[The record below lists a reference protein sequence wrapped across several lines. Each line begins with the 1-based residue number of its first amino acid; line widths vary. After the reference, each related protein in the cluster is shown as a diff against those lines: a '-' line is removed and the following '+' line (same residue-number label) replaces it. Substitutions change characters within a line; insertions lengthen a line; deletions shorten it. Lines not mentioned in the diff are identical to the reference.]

1 MSAEN
6 RMKLF
11 PYGHATHPQWQFAA
25 PLVLAQLRAQMA
37 QPSYASAPTLGLLY
51 ITDQYAD
58 QAQAILDFLSAELP
72 EVTDW
77 SGTVGIGIASNN
89 VEYFDEPALCVML
102 CDVPADQYRVF
113 SGVAPLAA
121 PEDLTGLDAAQRSQL
136 PPPVFQ
142 AHTALIHADSSL
154 PDAAEMIAELAERT
168 STGYLFGGF
177 SASRG
182 LSVQFAVGGNGNIKG
197 QGAASG
203 VFNGGLSGVAFS
215 DDVLLLSRVTQ
226 GCLPLSKNGSKTRH
240 ITACDGN
247 LVLQL
252 DGEPALDVLLR
263 DLGVSLEEPQE
274 ALEQVRATLV
284 GLSQNST
291 VVAHPGHFGSDVRVR
306 HIIGLDPAK
315 RGVAVAENVAEGM
328 SLAFC
333 QRNVAAARA
342 DLVRI
347 CAEIREE
354 LESQPES
361 EALAWGANRGNTHD
375 LGLAEVADTPFQHD
389 PNGAMAQPPK
399 RIAGA
404 IYVSCSGRGGPHF
417 GGPSAELQIIRRA
430 LGDVPLVGFFAG
442 GEIARHHVYGYTG
455 VLTVFMAD

>member
-1 MSAEN
+1 
-6 RMKLF
+6 MKLF

-25 PLVLAQLRAQMA
+25 ALVLAQLRAQMA
-37 QPSYASAPTLGLLY
+37 NTKVSSYASAPTLAILY
-51 ITDQYAD
+51 ITDHYAN
-58 QAQAILDFLSAELP
+58 QAQEILDFLSAELP

-77 SGTVGIGIASNN
+77 TGTVGVGIASNN

-121 PEDLTGLDAAQRSQL
+121 LEDETDELLKEL
-136 PPPVFQ
+136 PPPAFQ
-142 AHTALIHADSSL
+142 AHTALIHADGNM
-154 PDAAEMIAELAERT
+154 PDAADMIAELSART
-168 STGYLFGGF
+168 RTGYLFGGF
-177 SASRG
+177 AASRSQ
-182 LSVQFAVGGNGNIKG
+182 SVQFAVGGNGNING

-203 VFNGGLSGVAFS
+203 VFAGGLSGVAFS
-215 DDVLLLSRVTQ
+215 DEVLLLSRVSQ
-226 GCLPLSKNGSKTRH
+226 GCQPLTANGSKTRK

-247 LVLQL
+247 LVIEL

-263 DLGVSLEEPQE
+263 DLNVSLEHPQE
-274 ALEQVRATLV
+274 ALEAVRATLV
-284 GLSQNST
+284 GISQDSQT
-291 VVAHPGHFGSDVRVR
+291 VIHPGIFGSDVRVR

-315 RGVAVAENVAEGM
+315 RGVAIAEAVQTGM
-328 SLAFC
+328 NLAFC
-333 QRNVAAARA
+333 QRNVAAARS

-354 LESQPES
+354 LESPDYGRGQPE
-361 EALAWGANRGNTHD
+361 EIAWGDNA
-375 LGLAEVADTPFQHD
+375 GLAELADRSFQYGQAD
-389 PNGAMAQPPK
+389 NGGLPAK

-417 GGPSAELQIIRRA
+417 GGPSAELQIVRKA

-442 GEIARHHVYGYTG
+442 GEIARHHLYGYTG

>member
-1 MSAEN
+1 
-6 RMKLF
+6 MKLF

-25 PLVLAQLRAQMA
+25 ALVLAQLRAQMA
-37 QPSYASAPTLGLLY
+37 QPSYASAPTLAILY
-51 ITDQYAD
+51 ITDHYAN
-58 QAQAILDFLSAELP
+58 QAQDILDFLSAELP

-77 SGTVGIGIASNN
+77 TGTVGVGIASNN

-102 CDVPADQYRVF
+102 CDVPAHQYRVF
-113 SGVAPLAA
+113 SGVAPLATL
-121 PEDLTGLDAAQRSQL
+121 EDETDELLKEL
-136 PPPVFQ
+136 PPPAFQ
-142 AHTALIHADSSL
+142 AHTALIHADGNM
-154 PDAAEMIAELAERT
+154 PDAAEMISELSART
-168 STGYLFGGF
+168 RTGYLFGGF
-177 SASRG
+177 AVSRHQ
-182 LSVQFAVGGNGNIKG
+182 SVQFAVGGNGNING

-203 VFNGGLSGVAFS
+203 VFAGGLSGVAFS
-215 DDVLLLSRVTQ
+215 DEVLLLSRVSQ
-226 GCLPLSKNGSKTRH
+226 GCQPLTANGSKTRK

-247 LVLQL
+247 LVIEL

-263 DLGVSLEEPQE
+263 DLNVSLEQPQE
-274 ALEQVRATLV
+274 ALEAVRATLV
-284 GLSQNST
+284 GLSQDSQS
-291 VVAHPGHFGSDVRVR
+291 VSHPGIFGSDVRVR

-315 RGVAVAENVAEGM
+315 RGVAIAEAVQTGM
-328 SLAFC
+328 NLAFC
-333 QRNVAAARA
+333 QRNVAAARS

-354 LESQPES
+354 LESQSQPE
-361 EALAWGANRGNTHD
+361 EMAWGDNA
-375 LGLAEVADTPFQHD
+375 GLAELADRSFQYGQSDHGGL
-389 PNGAMAQPPK
+389 PAK

-417 GGPSAELQIIRRA
+417 GGPSAELQIVRKA

>member
-1 MSAEN
+1 
-6 RMKLF
+6 MKLF

-25 PLVLAQLRAQMA
+25 ALVLAQLRAQMA
-37 QPSYASAPTLGLLY
+37 QPSYASSPTLAILY
-51 ITDQYAD
+51 ITDHYAN
-58 QAQAILDFLSAELP
+58 QAQEILDYLSAELP

-77 SGTVGIGIASNN
+77 SGTVGVGIASNN

-121 PEDLTGLDAAQRSQL
+121 LEDPADELLKEL
-136 PPPVFQ
+136 PPPAFQ
-142 AHTALIHADSSL
+142 AHTALIHADGGL
-154 PDAAEMIAELAERT
+154 PDATEMIAELSART
-168 STGYLFGGF
+168 RTGYLFGGF
-177 SASRG
+177 AASR
-182 LSVQFAVGGNGNIKG
+182 SAFVQFAVGGNGNISG

-203 VFNGGLSGVAFS
+203 VFAGGLSGVAFN

-226 GCLPLSKNGSKTRH
+226 GCQPLTANGSKTRK

-247 LVLQL
+247 LVIEL

-263 DLGVSLEEPQE
+263 DLNVSLGEPQV
-274 ALEQVRATLV
+274 ALEAVRATLV
-284 GLSQNST
+284 GLTSGESQSQRQGSPHVN
-291 VVAHPGHFGSDVRVR
+291 HPGIFGSDVRVR
-306 HIIGLDPAK
+306 HIIGLDPAR
-315 RGVAVAENVAEGM
+315 RGVAVAESVQMGM
-328 SLAFC
+328 HLAFC
-333 QRNVAAARA
+333 QRNVAAART

-354 LESQPES
+354 LESPNYGRGQPE
-361 EALAWGANRGNTHD
+361 ELAWGDNA
-375 LGLAEVADTPFQHD
+375 GLAELADRSFQYGQID
-389 PNGAMAQPPK
+389 NGGLPPK

-417 GGPSAELQIIRRA
+417 GGSSAELQIVRRA

-442 GEIARHHVYGYTG
+442 GEIARNHVYGYTG